1 MKRQKYSWKNLR
13 SIGVSAMHQS
23 ECIVVLAEG
32 GFKINNGP
40 PKNGKGPMSNEKDQG
55 KSNEASL
62 PKPTR
67 AGRIETCTELIR
79 QVTKCLENNDKKCTM
94 RKIEELIKAN
104 CHDGRLIG
112 KVVADKVKD
121 VVHEL
126 WLISDSDEV
135 CGLLIKLR
143 SLNISKGWIRK
154 TLGLNSKDLNKQ
166 LVKCGINWESRATKH
181 EVVKK
186 IEDLLREK
194 FGWDEIKMCE
204 ALLKYIGVDVNEFR
218 KYSVEPCSWLVG
230 LETLSDLRRPYW
242 LGMAKSDLMVGK
254 LDNKIRL
261 ILKTTNAIDAIFFVK
276 ILNII
281 KTPSLVIDRES
292 RAPTAKYVFAP
303 INLSYFI
310 YLGINAWPW
319 SIELSAYELKKVLNS
334 FSDEEFAE
342 FVAGEIDGDGAVIYY
357 YNDES
362 ESESVFVY
370 ITACKDC
377 PKRYTLEVLKEI
389 IAERFGIIGTINQLE
404 TDDALVFCG
413 KNAVKLLRRIIK
425 YMHHPIRR
433 LRAELILAYYDGKI
447 SREELMKLY
456 KPTKYKR
463 GVPDVKRNNALEAL
477 VRAAPQTHTHGVND
491 RNKVLGGPTGNHVI
505 INFYYVRPQWT

>member
-1 MKRQKYSWKNLR
+1 MRR
-13 SIGVSAMHQS
+13 IR
-23 ECIVVLAEG
+23 CIAEG
-32 GFKINNGP
+32 GFKIINGP
-40 PKNGKGPMSNEKDQG
+40 STKDKGLMSQG
-55 KSNEASL
+55 NDLETRDETSL
-62 PKPTR
+62 PRPTQ
-67 AGRIETCTELIR
+67 AGRIETCTELISKAMR
-79 QVTKCLENNDKKCTM
+79 CLENNDKKCTM
-94 RKIEELIKAN
+94 RKIEELVKAD
-104 CHDGRLIG
+104 CHDGYVVG
-112 KVVADKVKD
+112 KEIADKVKD

-230 LETLSDLRRPYW
+230 LELLSDLRRPYW

-254 LDNKIRL
+254 LNNKIRL

-281 KTPSLVIDRES
+281 KTPGLVIDRES

-362 ESESVFVY
+362 ESVFVY

-404 TDDALVFCG
+404 TDDALVFRDR
-413 KNAVKLLRRIIK
+413 NAVKLLRHITR
-425 YMHHPIRR
+425 YLYHPLKR
-433 LRAELILAYYDGKI
+433 LRAELILAYYDGRI
-447 SREELMKLY
+447 SREELMELY
-456 KPTKYKR
+456 KPTEYEQGKN
-463 GVPDVKRNNALEAL
+463 DIKRNRGLETLA
-477 VRAAPQTHTHGVND
+477 RAAPQTHTHGATWDKENLI
-491 RNKVLGGPTGNHVI
+491 R
-505 INFYYVRPQWT
+505 